1 MKTVSEI
8 LGISGAGMTAPRPWG
23 GGLDEAELR
32 KPGGMMMA
40 ALVQCANERHLSIP
54 DMALAVGVTYG
65 YINQL
70 RNGLRDTTQ
79 VSDEFTESCA
89 AFLQVPRLT
98 ILILSGKVTPV
109 DFLPPVDPSR
119 QEVQRAFD
127 FVCTDPVL
135 GPLFTGELR
144 MSGLDSKY
152 AIVRMYEKCTG
163 KNILDSHIDPEQFF
177 REVDKVQR
185 SLQSDGTGS

>member
-8 LGISGAGMTAPRPWG
+8 LGISCAGMTATRPWG

-70 RNGLRDTTQ
+70 RNGIRDTTQ

-98 ILILSGKVTPV
+98 VLILAGRVKPV
-109 DFLPPVDPSR
+109 DFLPPGDTSR
-119 QEVQRAFD
+119 QEIQRAFD
-127 FVCTDPVL
+127 FVCTDPGF

-144 MSGLDSKY
+144 MSGFESKY
-152 AIVRMYEKCTG
+152 AIVRLYEKCCQ
-163 KNILDSHIDPEQFF
+163 KAILDSHISPELLFEEIQ
-177 REVDKVQR
+177 KIQK
-185 SLQSDGTGS
+185 T